1 MRNVTTVICLLSLLL
16 LTAVQLLFAQT
27 RERRVEPNTP
37 QPQPSSSS
45 AAKGTA
51 STEDVDVIRI
61 DTTLVS
67 VPVSV
72 LDRNGRYIPDLQKE
86 DFRIYEEGVEQ
97 QLAYFGAIDKP
108 VTVVL
113 MIDTSASTWSKLD
126 QIKDAAKAF
135 VAELNENDRVMI
147 VSFARGL
154 TVKCEPTDDRGKI
167 RKAIDGTGKGLS
179 THLYDA
185 MSKLMQKHLN
195 RIEGRKALVLF
206 TDGVDATSNDA
217 TYESTLHSAEE
228 LDTTIYAIRYDTYDP
243 AADTGGSSSPQ
254 SSVRLPSILR
264 KIPLPITIGTGGGG
278 GAGSS
283 KSDYDRGESYLHR
296 LAEATG
302 GRVYEADK
310 DLSYL
315 RAAFSH
321 IAQELSR
328 QYTLGYYPRIREGSG
343 ERRKIKVRVN
353 RPDVVVRARESYIY
367 KGLRD

>member
-1 MRNVTTVICLLSLLL
+1 MRNVRFAVYLLSFLFLP
-16 LTAVQLLFAQT
+16 AVQLVFAQT
-27 RERRVEPNTP
+27 RERRVEPSTSQLP
-37 QPQPSSSS
+37 QRPGS
-45 AAKGTA
+45 KD
-51 STEDVDVIRI
+51 DVDVIRI
-61 DTTLVS
+61 ETTLVS

-72 LDRNGRYIPDLQKE
+72 LDRNGIYIPDMQKK
-86 DFRIYEEGVEQ
+86 DFQIYEDGVEQ
-97 QLAYFGAIDKP
+97 ELAYFAAIDKS

-126 QIKDAAKAF
+126 RIKDAAKAF
-135 VAELNENDRVMI
+135 VAELKENDRVMI

-154 TVKCEPTDDRGKI
+154 TIKCEPTVDREKV
-167 RKAIDGTGKGLS
+167 RKAIQGTGKGLS

-185 MSKLMQKHLN
+185 MSSLMKKHLN

-243 AADTGGSSSPQ
+243 AADTGGSSVPQ
-254 SSVRLPSILR
+254 SSGRLPSILR

-278 GAGSS
+278 GNGSS

-302 GRVYEADK
+302 GRVYEANK

-315 RAAFSH
+315 RVAFSH

-328 QYTLGYYPRIREGSG
+328 QYTLGYYPITREGSG

-353 RPDVVVRARESYIY
+353 RPDVVIRARDSYIY
-367 KGLRD
+367 KGPKH

>member
-1 MRNVTTVICLLSLLL
+1 MRNVTNVICLLSLLL

-108 VTVVL
+108 VTVLL

-126 QIKDAAKAF
+126 KIKDAAKAF

-217 TYESTLHSAEE
+217 TYESTLHTAEE

-243 AADTGGSSSPQ
+243 AEDTGSSS
-254 SSVRLPSILR
+254 
-264 KIPLPITIGTGGGG
+264 
-278 GAGSS
+278 
-283 KSDYDRGESYLHR
+283 
-296 LAEATG
+296 
-302 GRVYEADK
+302 
-310 DLSYL
+310 
-315 RAAFSH
+315 
-321 IAQELSR
+321 AQ
-328 QYTLGYYPRIREGSG
+328 
-343 ERRKIKVRVN
+343 
-353 RPDVVVRARESYIY
+353 
-367 KGLRD
+367 

>member
-1 MRNVTTVICLLSLLL
+1 MRNVKTVVCLLSFVF
-16 LTAVQLLFAQT
+16 LTAVQLVFAQT
-27 RERRVEPNTP
+27 RARRVEQTTSRP
-37 QPQPSSSS
+37 QPARS
-45 AAKGTA
+45 TA
-51 STEDVDVIRI
+51 QRPGSLEDVDVIRI
-61 DTTLVS
+61 DTNLVS

-72 LDRNGRYIPDLQKE
+72 LDRNGMYIPDLQKE
-86 DFRIYEEGVEQ
+86 DFQIFEEGVEQ
-97 QLAYFGAIDKP
+97 QLAYFAAIDKTI
-108 VTVVL
+108 TVVL
-113 MIDTSASTWSKLD
+113 MIDTSSSTWSKLD

-135 VAELNENDRVMI
+135 VAELNPNDRVMI

-167 RKAIDGTGKGLS
+167 RKAIEGTGKGLS

-185 MSKLMQKHLN
+185 IARLMQKHLN

-217 TYESTLHSAEE
+217 TYESTAHTAEE

-254 SSVRLPSILR
+254 SGVRLPGILR
-264 KIPLPITIGTGGGG
+264 KIPLPITIGSSGGGG

-296 LAEATG
+296 LAEGTG
-302 GRVYEADK
+302 GRVYEANK

-328 QYTLGYYPRIREGSG
+328 QYTLGYYPKMSGGSG
-343 ERRKIKVRVN
+343 ERRKIKVRVD
-353 RPDVVVRARESYIY
+353 RTDVVIRARDSYIY
-367 KGLRD
+367 KGPKH